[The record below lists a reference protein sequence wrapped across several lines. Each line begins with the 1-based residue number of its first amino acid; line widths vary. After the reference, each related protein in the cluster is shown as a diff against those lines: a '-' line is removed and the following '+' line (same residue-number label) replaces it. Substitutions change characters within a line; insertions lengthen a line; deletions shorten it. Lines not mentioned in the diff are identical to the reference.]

1 VYQVIGLIPP
11 HNLREVHQPLLVGY
25 TSVTCRLRCRCHN
38 LACELIPSSRSHIRL
53 IYSHST
59 PQWARL
65 GRSALQ
71 TLNCCSQRTSCA
83 PRGDCGRGISKPD
96 MSAFGSNTVCSTGA
110 HLSLRFT
117 VSYASYVVPH
127 ERVEWTI
134 RELPDAVTGVECV
147 ASDGAALAGV
157 AEWTHSIA
165 DAELRV
171 ATALEH
177 SCTVHLL

>member
-1 VYQVIGLIPP
+1 MA
-11 HNLREVHQPLLVGY
+11 
-25 TSVTCRLRCRCHN
+25 RCRDRFRGFDCDDDG
-38 LACELIPSSRSHIRL
+38 E
-53 IYSHST
+53 ST
-59 PQWARL
+59 RYKTHGEHW
-65 GRSALQ
+65 
-71 TLNCCSQRTSCA
+71 
-83 PRGDCGRGISKPD
+83 RGHAG
-96 MSAFGSNTVCSTGA
+96 FGATRCTAGSTGA

-134 RELPDAVTGVECV
+134 RELPDAVAGVECV